1 MNKEILEKNVVDV
14 KGVIS
19 SELRYS
25 HEVFGEKF
33 YTMHMISKRLS
44 DFTDFIPLVISER
57 LIDTRNNYIGRIIYI
72 SGQLRSY
79 NRHEGDKNK
88 LVLSVFVQEL
98 EILDDTKEEP
108 HINDVFLDCYICKK
122 PIYRKTPLGR
132 EITDLLVAVNRPYGK
147 SDYIPCIAW
156 GRNAKYADTLPVGTH
171 LGIIGRFQSR
181 SYIKVYDDKTAEMR
195 TAYEVSVSQ
204 MRVLEKTEENR

>member
-1 MNKEILEKNVVDV
+1 MNKDILGKNVVNI
-14 KGVIS
+14 KGVIL
-19 SELRYS
+19 SELRYG

-33 YTMHMISKRLS
+33 YKAYMFAKRLS
-44 DFTDFIPLVISER
+44 DSTDFIPLVISER
-57 LIDTRNNYIGRIIYI
+57 LIDTKNNYIGSSIHI

-79 NRHEGDKNK
+79 NRHDGDKNR
-88 LVLSVFVQEL
+88 LILSVFVQEL
-98 EILDDTKEEP
+98 ELLDDTKVER
-108 HINDVFLDCYICKK
+108 HINDVFLDCYICKD
-122 PIYRKTPLGR
+122 PVYRKTPLGR
-132 EITDLLVAVNRPYGK
+132 EITELLVAVNRPYGK

-181 SYIKVYDDKTAEMR
+181 SYMKVYDDKTAEMR

-204 MRVLEKTEENR
+204 IRVLEKKGENK